1 MDFKP
6 YIIEYAADIDQK
18 DWGLLNCLGYLY
30 DRVQS
35 TSDSK
40 NDILYAFKLNK
51 GAEAMLERKE
61 VIDFFQKSMRN
72 SRWYVNYNFL
82 KADDREG
89 RITTTRLVKTLRN
102 EGQGK
107 KRKLSRTGGSSSK
120 LSRTNENLSQEDHVN
135 SQDSES
141 DTESIDERKEI
152 SSRMPKT
159 PTPSSRNRRTSSH
172 ISPLA
177 KNPPKPPLLKKM
189 AVNKRSQGSKN
200 DHLNAIFVLGVLS
213 TYLVFDKY
221 AAQTTFAKEDGGEP
235 CAKHSTVVTY
245 VYSV

>member
-1 MDFKP
+1 
-6 YIIEYAADIDQK
+6 
-18 DWGLLNCLGYLY
+18 
-30 DRVQS
+30 
-35 TSDSK
+35 
-40 NDILYAFKLNK
+40 
-51 GAEAMLERKE
+51 MLERKE
-61 VIDFFQKSMRN
+61 VIDFFQKIDEEFKMRQMIE
-72 SRWYVNYNFL
+72 
-82 KADDREG
+82 KC

-120 LSRTNENLSQEDHVN
+120 LSRTNETLSQEDHVN

-189 AVNKRSQGSKN
+189 AVNKRSQGSKR
-200 DHLNAIFVLGVLS
+200 VLS